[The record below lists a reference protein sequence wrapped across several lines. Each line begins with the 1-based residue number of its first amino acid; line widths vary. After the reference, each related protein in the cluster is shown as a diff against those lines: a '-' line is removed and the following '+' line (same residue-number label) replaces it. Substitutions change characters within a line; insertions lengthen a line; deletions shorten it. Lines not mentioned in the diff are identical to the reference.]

1 MKNEFRIKS
10 PTQACRVIE
19 QILKT
24 CTNSTITI
32 KTNNNSET
40 TTTTIAT
47 SSSSSTNNNNN
58 NKRSNSLSSSSMN
71 TSSVSTSADEED
83 SQCSF
88 TSSTYNEQQQKNQN
102 GGSKSKRVKY
112 GPIQVKPRDKA
123 APTLATGRKS
133 KDYEVYNKIISCF
146 FI

>member
-32 KTNNNSET
+32 KTNNNTET

-47 SSSSSTNNNNN
+47 SSSNNN
-58 NKRSNSLSSSSMN
+58 NKRSNSISSSSMN
-71 TSSVSTSADEED
+71 TTSSSVNTSADEED
-83 SQCSF
+83 DSQCSF
-88 TSSTYNEQQQKNQN
+88 DSSTYVDNPLERQKH
-102 GGSKSKRVKY
+102 GGKTKRVKY

-133 KDYEVYNKIISCF
+133 KDYEVCVNFCHSL
-146 FI
+146 

>member
-32 KTNNNSET
+32 KTNNNTET

-47 SSSSSTNNNNN
+47 TTNNTNS
-58 NKRSNSLSSSSMN
+58 NKRSNSISSSSMN
-71 TSSVSTSADEED
+71 TSSGNTSSDEDDD
-83 SQCSF
+83 SHCSF
-88 TSSTYNEQQQKNQN
+88 HSMSATDETTGR
-102 GGSKSKRVKY
+102 GGTKAKRVKY

-133 KDYEVYNKIISCF
+133 KDYEVSRD
-146 FI
+146 